1 MFGKNKILDN
11 MQEQIDKLIDAV
23 DKLNDLRDRKESDE
37 PWVEVL
43 GGNVDSEKGLEIKLD
58 WNDAFV
64 DQLKK
69 KGYKGTTEQELI
81 SSYLLELSKS
91 IGEES

>member
-1 MFGKNKILDN
+1 MFGKNKLLND
-11 MQEQIDKLIDAV
+11 MQELINKLTDTV
-23 DKLNDLRDRKESDE
+23 DKLNNLRDMQKSDE

-43 GGNVDSEKGLEIKLD
+43 DCDLDSEKGLEIKLD

-64 DQLKK
+64 EKIKK
-69 KGYKGTTEQELI
+69 KGYKGTTEHELI

-91 IGEES
+91 IGK